1 MPIESISI
9 MYVAV
14 GFLFVVL
21 FCKALEI
28 IVVRATGLIAG
39 NKTNAINQ
47 LRIEFDALKMEIK
60 GLKTELEVTAHSTK
74 MAAHASLVPA
84 SPTTYQVLQDA
95 AWSRDVGGRLIQ
107 EDTWSRVERIN
118 NTPITP
124 VVGQSTS
131 DDTWTRDEL
140 LGGMSITSTID
151 NVTSENSWTR

>member
-1 MPIESISI
+1 

-74 MAAHASLVPA
+74 WQNTRALYRPHQQLIRCCRMP
-84 SPTTYQVLQDA
+84 
-95 AWSRDVGGRLIQ
+95 RGRA
-107 EDTWSRVERIN
+107 
-118 NTPITP
+118 
-124 VVGQSTS
+124 
-131 DDTWTRDEL
+131 
-140 LGGMSITSTID
+140 
-151 NVTSENSWTR
+151 TSEVGLYRRTMVAR